1 MNTIPIRPLL
11 TLKLAT
17 LAALAFLM
25 LLLNGC
31 HWVGVRGN
39 GKVKTDSRAVSNFTK
54 LETDGAFTIN
64 WTPGPA
70 SLKITTDSNLFEY
83 IRTDVSD
90 DRLRIEWVKPL
101 KGTRG
106 IKVEVASP
114 SLTRVTLNGA
124 VKLTAS
130 NLSGTEF
137 YLDANGATK
146 AVLTGN
152 VNAMSGE
159 LNGASKLDAE
169 SLVTRAMELSINGAG
184 KASVN
189 ATEALKVSISGAGK
203 VTAPPGIRPSRR
215 RSTAREVS
223 GSGTNTFAR
232 RRCAFSAQMSATND
246 DKSPAGFS
254 YNTRLNI
261 LHGPLEVI
269 DVPRLVAAC
278 QDQWY
283 NQTLCRVDE
292 AVVRLGIVEGEYHW
306 HHHEEEDEFFYVV
319 SGRFLI
325 DLEDRTVDLAPG
337 NGFVV
342 PKGVKHRPRAP
353 ERTVVLMVERAGIIP
368 TGKT

>member
-31 HWVGVRGN
+31 HWVGVHGN

-70 SLKITTDSNLFEY
+70 SLKITTDSNLLEY

-90 DRLRIEWVKPL
+90 DRLRIEWIKPL

-146 AVLTGN
+146 ATLDRDGECDVGGIERREQTGRGI
-152 VNAMSGE
+152 A
-159 LNGASKLDAE
+159 
-169 SLVTRAMELSINGAG
+169 RHAG
-184 KASVN
+184 DGV
-189 ATEALKVSISGAGK
+189 V
-203 VTAPPGIRPSRR
+203 
-215 RSTAREVS
+215 
-223 GSGTNTFAR
+223 
-232 RRCAFSAQMSATND
+232 
-246 DKSPAGFS
+246 
-254 YNTRLNI
+254 
-261 LHGPLEVI
+261 
-269 DVPRLVAAC
+269 
-278 QDQWY
+278 DQWRG
-283 NQTLCRVDE
+283 QS
-292 AVVRLGIVEGEYHW
+292 LGERDRGFEG
-306 HHHEEEDEFFYVV
+306 
-319 SGRFLI
+319 
-325 DLEDRTVDLAPG
+325 VDLGRGQGDVLREPDG
-337 NGFVV
+337 LEGDQRR
-342 PKGVKHRPRAP
+342 GQHP
-353 ERTVVLMVERAGIIP
+353 EAGLRLSRGGER
-368 TGKT
+368 